1 MNRLLSSPYNMA
13 PDLDSLVPSSMR
25 TTSDIKVEV
34 DTVVGNLSQRL
45 REVNRK
51 VLSLIFAVLLRLNGL
66 Y

>member
-1 MNRLLSSPYNMA
+1 MA